1 MQNDPNMNKFSKPT
15 HGDLS
20 KWAKQGVFMLNDI
33 LTVQDSTPNAHK
45 AGGWAKFTDEVIRTI
60 NTQCDNCV
68 FLLWGLPAQKK
79 AAVVNDNKHCVIK
92 TSHPSPLGAHKG
104 FLDSKCFSKC
114 NDYLKKVGKTPIDW
128 NWE

>member
-45 AGGWAKFTDEVIRTI
+45 AVKI
-60 NTQCDNCV
+60 N
-68 FLLWGLPAQKK
+68 
-79 AAVVNDNKHCVIK
+79 
-92 TSHPSPLGAHKG
+92 SHYYYYHY
-104 FLDSKCFSKC
+104 
-114 NDYLKKVGKTPIDW
+114 NYNYYIININIYL
-128 NWE
+128 